1 MSMMMSALAGANMI
15 YGLGMIDLGMTL
27 DYAQL
32 VVDNELARMVRKVLE
47 GIPVCDETMA
57 VDVIRS
63 VGAGGHFLSA
73 QHTRKHMR
81 AAQSHAIL
89 LDRSSYSKWDA
100 AGRSELA
107 QRALEETKRILE
119 THKPTPLDQAVSDHL
134 RRIVLDAAD
143 EWGAT
148 IETPLW

>member
-32 VVDNELARMVRKVLE
+32 VVDNEIARMVRKVLE

-73 QHTRKHMR
+73 QHTRKHMK
-81 AAQSHAIL
+81 AAQSHAVL

-100 AGRSELA
+100 SGRSELA
-107 QRALEETKRILE
+107 DRALQETKRILE
-119 THKPTPLDQAVSDHL
+119 THKPTPLSQTVSDTL
-134 RRIVLDAAD
+134 RKMIMDTAD
-143 EWGAT
+143 EWGVKL
-148 IETPLW
+148 EQPLW

>member
-1 MSMMMSALAGANMI
+1 MI

-32 VVDNELARMVRKVLE
+32 VVDNEIARMVRKVLG

-73 QHTRKHMR
+73 KHTRNHMKTE
-81 AAQSHAIL
+81 QSHAVL
-89 LDRSSYSKWDA
+89 LDRTPYSKWDA
-100 AGRSELA
+100 AGRTDLA
-107 QRALEETKRILE
+107 ERALMETQRILE
-119 THKPTPLDQAVSDHL
+119 THKPTPLAPEIISGL
-134 RRIVLDAAD
+134 RRIILSAAE
-143 EWGAT
+143 EWNVK
-148 IETPLW
+148 IEKPMW

>member
-1 MSMMMSALAGANMI
+1 MLMSALAGANMI

-27 DYAQL
+27 DCAQL

-57 VDVIRS
+57 VDIIRS

-73 QHTRKHMR
+73 PHTRKHMR

-89 LDRSSYSKWDA
+89 LDRSPYGKWDKNGRSDL
-100 AGRSELA
+100 AGR
-107 QRALEETKRILE
+107 ALLETRRILE
-119 THKPTPLDQAVSDHL
+119 THKPTPLSQTVSDSL
-134 RRIVLDAAD
+134 RKIIMDTVD
-143 EWGAT
+143 EWGVT
-148 IETPLW
+148 LDKPLW

>member
-1 MSMMMSALAGANMI
+1 MI

-47 GIPVCDETMA
+47 GISVCDETMA

-63 VGAGGHFLSA
+63 VGAGGHFLSE
-73 QHTRKHMR
+73 QHTRKHMK

-89 LDRSSYSKWDA
+89 LDRNSYSKWEA
-100 AGRSELA
+100 SGRLDLA
-107 QRALEETKRILE
+107 ERALLETRRILE
-119 THKPTPLDQAVSDHL
+119 THKPTPLSQNVSDSL
-134 RRIVLDAAD
+134 RKIIMDAAD
-143 EWGAT
+143 DWGVKL
-148 IETPLW
+148 ERPLW